1 MIGMIFIYGYNM
13 VSAILRGMGDS
24 RHPFIFISIAAVMNI
39 FLDLLF
45 VLRFHMGAMGA
56 ALATVLSQ
64 GTSFISCALFL
75 RQQKGNFGFSICW
88 KDFLKPRMG
97 MLEKLIK
104 LGIPMAI
111 KSASVQFSKLFVNS
125 WINSYGVEVSAVAG
139 IANKMNSISNLIS
152 NAVNTAGSSMVG
164 QNIGAEKYERIPHII
179 KTIFVFTSFAA
190 FFMSAAL
197 LAFPSQ
203 IFSIFTSESEVLTVA
218 MEYLPIAVLVFWGSA
233 FRAPM
238 NALINGSGNY
248 KINFATAILDG
259 LVLRIGLAFLFGLIL
274 HMRYIGFWLGDAI
287 ASFTPFWLGGIY
299 YFSGTWKTRK
309 YVIKESVE

>member
-1 MIGMIFIYGYNM
+1 
-13 VSAILRGMGDS
+13 
-24 RHPFIFISIAAVMNI
+24 
-39 FLDLLF
+39 
-45 VLRFHMGAMGA
+45 
-56 ALATVLSQ
+56 
-64 GTSFISCALFL
+64 
-75 RQQKGNFGFSICW
+75 
-88 KDFLKPRMG
+88 
-97 MLEKLIK
+97 
-104 LGIPMAI
+104 
-111 KSASVQFSKLFVNS
+111 
-125 WINSYGVEVSAVAG
+125 
-139 IANKMNSISNLIS
+139 
-152 NAVNTAGSSMVG
+152 
-164 QNIGAEKYERIPHII
+164 
-179 KTIFVFTSFAA
+179 
-190 FFMSAAL
+190 MSAAL
-197 LAFPSQ
+197 LTFPSQ